1 VNVRTRELG
10 VRAMIKA
17 AMRAVRGA
25 SASVKRDAIFDL
37 LAEHLPIEDVIYVE
51 RKRKEKKKKEKH
63 TYVYK

>member
-1 VNVRTRELG
+1 
-10 VRAMIKA
+10 MIKA